1 MAGVVV
7 KDDFPF
13 CFLSGQPGGTQ
24 CVPVPL
30 TEEALTVLSTP
41 GGSKMPW
48 AQPLGGRGTVQ
59 CCAWQISHTTH
70 YWQLSC
76 MHNLLD
82 MVLEMCP
89 LGFYWLWCATAQ
101 HRAFVTLPSQLLY
114 LQNLS
119 FLKRLLSMQSFHFSV
134 STYTA
139 FDRNDRNGRACLAF
153 KSQTLK
159 QSTAWSFL
167 LIFFKANCISSSW
180 EITALQMKFTL
191 EINKPS

>member
-1 MAGVVV
+1 MV
-7 KDDFPF
+7 
-13 CFLSGQPGGTQ
+13 FLSVFWLGSQVEHGVFLSHCNWRDSNGAQHPGGEVKCHELSPMGEGELCSAVHDRLATQ
-24 CVPVPL
+24 L
-30 TEEALTVLSTP
+30 IT
-41 GGSKMPW
+41 GNW
-48 AQPLGGRGTVQ
+48 
-59 CCAWQISHTTH
+59 
-70 YWQLSC
+70 SC

-82 MVLEMCP
+82 MVQEMCP

-119 FLKRLLSMQSFHFSV
+119 FLKRLLSMQSFHFSI

-159 QSTAWSFL
+159 QRTVWSFFFL
-167 LIFFKANCISSSW
+167 FFK
-180 EITALQMKFTL
+180 
-191 EINKPS
+191 KPTVFHLLGR